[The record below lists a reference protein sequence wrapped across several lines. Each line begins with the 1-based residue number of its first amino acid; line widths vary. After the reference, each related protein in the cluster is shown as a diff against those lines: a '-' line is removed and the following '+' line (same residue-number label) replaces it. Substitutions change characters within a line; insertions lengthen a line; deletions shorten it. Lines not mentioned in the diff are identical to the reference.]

1 MVDMCHLKY
10 QDIGKDFITFIRKKT
25 EHSSAVKR
33 PITVPLTQDIREII
47 ERQGNKDKSPDNY
60 VFPVIQDGLTHK
72 QKVYKIAWRVRK
84 TNVYI
89 QKIGTK
95 LEIDKHLTT
104 YTARH
109 SFATIL
115 KRSGVSTEFISESLG
130 HSNLKITETY
140 LDSFENDHKL
150 EIAKHLTAFKK

>member
-1 MVDMCHLKY
+1 M
-10 QDIGKDFITFIRKKT
+10 ITDYL
-25 EHSSAVKR
+25 S
-33 PITVPLTQDIREII
+33 
-47 ERQGNKDKSPDNY
+47 
-60 VFPVIQDGLTHK
+60 HK

-84 TNVYI
+84 TNVHMG
-89 QKIGTK
+89 KIGK
-95 LEIDKHLTT
+95 KVGVDKHITT

-130 HSNLKITETY
+130 HKDVTITETY
-140 LDSFENDHKL
+140 LDSFENDHKK